1 MSGRG
6 FLCSFIFLSLLLRD
20 HSNGGFNCTT
30 SLLMCWNSTW
40 NSLVLDNRVIPG
52 ENRIL
57 AGFWTLPLESSSH
70 DGWSLNNNTNDG
82 GHCVLFT
89 WALKPSAVV
98 YRTRFRIR
106 RHMCPCLYYSNST
119 STFHPLLIGDLVFK
133 LNPGPV
139 NGTIPTIS
147 FVRGSRRRCGSL
159 RQPQIQTLALVAI
172 LNIRCLFVY

>member
-1 MSGRG
+1 MSGCG
-6 FLCSFIFLSLLLRD
+6 FLCSFIFFSLLLRD

-106 RHMCPCLYYSNST
+106 RHMCPCLYNSNST